1 MLLYLKYFWFNG
13 ENLPVQLMMVQ
24 GIAGEQGEK
33 EGDSTE
39 GMNSALTKGNLAI
52 GSVGAVRKRAHWEES
67 VSTQQGGAT
76 VHVRTEMTAELQPP
90 NT

>member
-1 MLLYLKYFWFNG
+1 
-13 ENLPVQLMMVQ
+13 MVE
-24 GIAGEQGEK
+24 GIAEEQGEK

-39 GMNSALTKGNLAI
+39 GMNYALTKGNLAI
-52 GSVGAVRKRAHWEES
+52 GSVGAVRKQAYWQES
-67 VSTQQGGAT
+67 VRYHSTQQGEAT